1 MKRCLSGKRSYHLH
15 ETVLICVF
23 LQKGKDAFLFREK
36 GEERKMEN
44 RVALLAVIVENT
56 DSTEALN
63 AILHDYSSYII
74 GRMGI
79 PYRQREISLISVAVD
94 APSETVNALCGRLG
108 KLDGVTAKAVY
119 AKLA

>member
-1 MKRCLSGKRSYHLH
+1 
-15 ETVLICVF
+15 
-23 LQKGKDAFLFREK
+23 
-36 GEERKMEN
+36 MEN